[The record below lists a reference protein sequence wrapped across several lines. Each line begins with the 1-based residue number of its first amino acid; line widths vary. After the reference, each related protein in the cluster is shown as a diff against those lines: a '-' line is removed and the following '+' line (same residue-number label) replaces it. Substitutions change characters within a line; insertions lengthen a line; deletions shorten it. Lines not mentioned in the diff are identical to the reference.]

1 MNTNIKSWLIFAY
14 NFQPLLV
21 FYTVFLHA
29 YKITVMILDHTIV
42 ALATPSGVGAI
53 AIIRLSGRNAITI
66 VDGCFKSVTEGKS
79 LINQKTHTIHLGHIF
94 DNEKT
99 IDEVLVS
106 VFKNPM
112 SYTGEDIVEISC
124 HGSNYVQQEIL
135 NLLIKKGARLASPGE
150 FTLRAYLNGKMDLS
164 QAEAV
169 ADLIA
174 SESKAQHE
182 LAIKQMRGGFSEELK
197 ALREQLVNFTALIEL
212 ELDFSEEDVE
222 FADRTEFLKL
232 IHHIKN
238 IIKKLIDSFAYG
250 NVIKQGVP
258 VAIVGK
264 PNAGKSSLLN
274 TLFNEE
280 KAIVSHIAG
289 TTRDSIEDT
298 LIIDGIPFRF
308 IDTAGLRKTD
318 DTIEAIGVERAK
330 AKINDADIILFLYDF
345 NDKFDWDL
353 AKELS
358 LLKKPLILAMSK
370 MDTIKGVNDHWE
382 LNLNKHLPNAINFAI
397 SSKTGQNITELK
409 HTLADIAKQDY
420 KEGVVVSNSRHK
432 DSLEKALASLQRVEA
447 GLNTN
452 LSGDLLSLDIREAL
466 QHIGEIT
473 GEVDIDTDILG
484 TIFGKFCI
492 GK

>member
-1 MNTNIKSWLIFAY
+1 
-14 NFQPLLV
+14 
-21 FYTVFLHA
+21 
-29 YKITVMILDHTIV
+29 MINQDTIV
-42 ALATPSGVGAI
+42 ALATASGTGAI
-53 AIIRLSGRNAITI
+53 AVIRLSGSKAIVI
-66 VDGCFKSVTEGKS
+66 ADSVFKSVYTNKILSTQKS
-79 LINQKTHTIHLGHIF
+79 HTVHLGHIM
-94 DNEKT
+94 DADKT

-106 VFKNPM
+106 IFKNPN
-112 SYTGEDIVEISC
+112 SYTGEDVVEISC
-124 HGSNYVQQEIL
+124 HGSNYIQQEIL
-135 NLLIKKGARLASPGE
+135 TVLLNKGARLANPGE
-150 FTLRAYLNGKMDLS
+150 FTFRAYINGKMDLS

-197 ALREQLVNFTALIEL
+197 ALREQLINFTALIEL
-212 ELDFSEEDVE
+212 ELDFSEEDIE
-222 FADRTEFLKL
+222 FANRTEFLKL
-232 IHHIKN
+232 IHHIQSV
-238 IIKKLIDSFAYG
+238 IKKLIDSFAYG
-250 NVIKQGVP
+250 NVIKQGIP

-280 KAIVSHIAG
+280 KAIVSAIAG

-298 LIIDGIPFRF
+298 LVIKGIPFRF

-330 AKINDADIILFLYDF
+330 AKLKDAEIILFLYDF
-345 NDKFDWDL
+345 NEVFDWEL
-353 AKELS
+353 ATELDQ
-358 LLKKPLILAMSK
+358 LEKPFILAMSK
-370 MDTIKGVNDHWE
+370 IDTIDRVNDHWE
-382 LNLNKHLPNAINFAI
+382 IELNKRLPNAINFGL
-397 SSKTGQNITELK
+397 SSKTGQGITELK
-409 HTLADIAKQDY
+409 EQLVQIAKQDY
-420 KEGVVVSNSRHK
+420 KDGVVVSNNRHK
-432 DSLEKALASLQRVEA
+432 NSLEKALASLKQVET

-473 GEVDIDTDILG
+473 GEVDVDTDILG